1 MWRAIIINDMFHDV
15 ANIYRDEYAWLL
27 ALAPE
32 NLLHGHGDCLMEDE
46 SVLNLIS
53 YKDQLDYV
61 RPIFSNHRYDIGTT
75 TKAETSFTQWHIAS
89 GLCTRRTE
97 R

>member
-53 YKDQLDYV
+53 
-61 RPIFSNHRYDIGTT
+61 
-75 TKAETSFTQWHIAS
+75 
-89 GLCTRRTE
+89 
-97 R
+97 